1 MSAASLALNHK
12 MPTVHETD
20 VIINKFINEA
30 LQTGLGVMW
39 IDPPTE
45 EVVVIPRPSII
56 TTPPEGTYTVGN
68 NHGDAYHLCM
78 SDISVRADGDVTFN
92 SLRVANSNDET
103 EYVVK
108 IDQDSI
114 DLYGNFAL
122 DVSINTTPDG
132 QLVKW
137 AEEVFS
143 QSPTKLVREV
153 ATPAVDRLGVLTN
166 AAFFTPGTPLGVKYT
181 KSPLLIDDYY
191 TITKV
196 RHSVDVNT
204 WTTTLEL
211 WKEF

>member
-1 MSAASLALNHK
+1 
-12 MPTVHETD
+12 
-20 VIINKFINEA
+20 
-30 LQTGLGVMW
+30 
-39 IDPPTE
+39 
-45 EVVVIPRPSII
+45 
-56 TTPPEGTYTVGN
+56 
-68 NHGDAYHLCM
+68 M

-122 DVSINTTPDG
+122 DVSINTTPNG

-137 AEEVFS
+137 ADEVFS